1 MVWIANPDQRQ
12 NIGSSTYIYSRMI
25 DQKGRPLGAA
35 LSHLYRLWTVL
46 TGLDQRHS
54 NKHPTDGI
62 HCCCGLK
69 NPYTQWSG
77 LQIQTNG
84 HVQPIGGGDDRC
96 FRSPHG
102 G

>member
-1 MVWIANPDQRQ
+1 
-12 NIGSSTYIYSRMI
+12 MI
-25 DQKGRPLGAA
+25 DQKGRPKGAA
-35 LSHLYRLWTVL
+35 LSHLYGLWTVL
-46 TGLDQRHS
+46 TGLNQRHS

-84 HVQPIGGGDDRC
+84 SHSVATPVPCMGLIRFSLFDAVRI
-96 FRSPHG
+96 SVIY
-102 G
+102 